1 MNLQGVN
8 MYTYNAN
15 KKTCLSVLLMLTLL
29 IFCVGC
35 DKKEQATE
43 EEKKEIIKT
52 CSIVTDEALSET
64 EIDKLVAVLSDRV
77 SYYDI
82 KGKVS
87 LSGEDENG
95 NPFIEISVA
104 YGTDEAVFE
113 TLTCQGKLQFI
124 SGYGTEKEEIW
135 LGNDNINTVEAKIVQ
150 DLYTEYI
157 VQIVFDKVGS
167 EKFEE
172 CTTELTGEQLY
183 IVYDGEVLLSPT
195 ISEPVTDGVV
205 VINNLKSFEDA
216 EEFAMTLGSGCLDY
230 KLESIE

>member
-1 MNLQGVN
+1 

-52 CSIVTDEALSET
+52 YSIVTDKTLSET

-77 SYYDI
+77 YYYDI

-87 LSGEDENG
+87 LKEQDEKG

-104 YGTDEAVFE
+104 YGTDEAAFDK
-113 TLTCQGKLQFI
+113 LTCQGKLQFI
-124 SGYGTEKEEIW
+124 SGYSTETEEIW
-135 LGNDNINTVEAKIVQ
+135 LDNNNINTVEAKTVQ
-150 DLYTEYI
+150 DLYTDYI
-157 VQIVFDKVGS
+157 VQIVFDKTGS
-167 EKFEE
+167 EMFEE

-183 IVYDGEVLLSPT
+183 IVYDGEVLISPT
-195 ISEPVTDGVV
+195 ISEPVPDGVV
-205 VINNLKSFEDA
+205 IINNFESFEAA
-216 EEFAMTLGSGCLDY
+216 EEFAMTVGSGCLDY
-230 KLESIE
+230 KIENVD